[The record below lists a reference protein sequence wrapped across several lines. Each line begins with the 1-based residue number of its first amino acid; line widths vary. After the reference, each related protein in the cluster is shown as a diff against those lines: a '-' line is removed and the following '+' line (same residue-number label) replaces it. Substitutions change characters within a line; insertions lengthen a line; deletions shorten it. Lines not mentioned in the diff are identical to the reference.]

1 MPRGSQSLKRKKRE
15 GRMSSTETSAQVE
28 AGGKPEHA
36 QPGAG
41 RGLVGGLGE
50 RRTEEVSLANRT
62 QQFAGEAKMK
72 NQSKHEEMMIVI
84 QESKHQMKT
93 KIEKK

>member
-50 RRTEEVSLANRT
+50 RRT
-62 QQFAGEAKMK
+62 
-72 NQSKHEEMMIVI
+72 
-84 QESKHQMKT
+84 
-93 KIEKK
+93 